1 MRITAELRW
10 FWPGAPPT
18 DFQDWFIKPGS
29 AWEAARGPEERT
41 DAYLRDTLQGTL
53 GIKQRGQAAAIEI
66 KGLICRREPPMRFAG
81 VGCPVELWG
90 KWPSAQLQLDADR
103 LIPVAKQRWT
113 RKFDG
118 AGVEVVAASATGATQ
133 RASGCDAEFTLIA
146 GPQDSSWWSVGFEAF
161 GHLDTVEPMLAATVA
176 MLEARSPPPL
186 PSGEASA
193 YPQWL
198 ATRSW

>member
-1 MRITAELRW
+1 MHTCATRCKER
-10 FWPGAPPT
+10 
-18 DFQDWFIKPGS
+18 S
-29 AWEAARGPEERT
+29 ASSSEGKR
-41 DAYLRDTLQGTL
+41 
-53 GIKQRGQAAAIEI
+53 AAIEI

-81 VGCPVELWG
+81 IGCPVELWG

-133 RASGCDAEFTLIA
+133 RASGCDAEFTFIA

-161 GHLDTVEPMLAATVA
+161 GHLDTVESMLAATVA

-186 PSGEASA
+186 PSGEASG